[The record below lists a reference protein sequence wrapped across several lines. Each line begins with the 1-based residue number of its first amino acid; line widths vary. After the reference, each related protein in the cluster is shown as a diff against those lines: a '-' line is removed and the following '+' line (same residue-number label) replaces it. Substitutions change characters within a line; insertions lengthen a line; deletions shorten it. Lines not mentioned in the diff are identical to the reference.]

1 MTYILNT
8 NQLTTNSLN
17 NITLGPITTGAGS
30 NGTYYTT
37 GTVTSNPVM
46 YVNQASTSLE
56 VNGSVVINGQDL
68 EERLKTIEY
77 VLGLPERDVTMES
90 KYPSLKKKYDEYVNA
105 LAKYRTFDAIKGD
118 DNE

>member
-56 VNGSVVINGQDL
+56 VNGSFVINGQDL
-68 EERLKTIEY
+68 EERLTVIER
-77 VLGLPERDVTMES
+77 VLGIPERDQEMEK
-90 KYPSLKKKYDEYVNA
+90 KYPSLKKKFDDYINTLE
-105 LAKYRTFDAIKGD
+105 KYRTFDRIKG
-118 DNE
+118 E

>member
-1 MTYILNT
+1 MTYTLNT
-8 NQLTTNSLN
+8 NQLTATTLN
-17 NITLGPITTGAGS
+17 NITLGSVTTSNGI

-46 YVNQASTSLE
+46 YIKQDPAELE
-56 VNGSVVINGQDL
+56 VKGKLKLNGQDL